1 MKKILAF
8 CLLIAATIVFAGKE
22 DKWLDGPA
30 LVVITKQEREEFKKL
45 KTDAD
50 RDAFMKEF
58 WARRDPSPATPTNEY
73 KAEIER
79 RIQEVDK
86 AMKKGK
92 SYENDLGLTLLL
104 LGAPDEH
111 KKEEAKEAYSADEE
125 EEEAAPPQKQVL
137 VYRKLPPDIFAGE
150 LEIEFVSG
158 SSGWG
163 FLEKAREQD

>member
-86 AMKKGK
+86 AMKKRK
-92 SYENDLGLTLLL
+92 KLRLLRSRCL
-104 LGAPDEH
+104 FIASCRPIF
-111 KKEEAKEAYSADEE
+111 
-125 EEEAAPPQKQVL
+125 
-137 VYRKLPPDIFAGE
+137 LP
-150 LEIEFVSG
+150 VN
-158 SSGWG
+158 
-163 FLEKAREQD
+163 